1 MHHVKNEFVRG
12 NSHVNGIEL
21 LQGYAKTRLSKF
33 RGMNKSVFK
42 LQLKECEFSFKFTEK
57 SHLTS

>member
-33 RGMNKSVFK
+33 IGMNKSMFN
-42 LQLKECEFSFKFTEK
+42 LHLEECEFRFNSRKK
-57 SHLTS
+57 SL